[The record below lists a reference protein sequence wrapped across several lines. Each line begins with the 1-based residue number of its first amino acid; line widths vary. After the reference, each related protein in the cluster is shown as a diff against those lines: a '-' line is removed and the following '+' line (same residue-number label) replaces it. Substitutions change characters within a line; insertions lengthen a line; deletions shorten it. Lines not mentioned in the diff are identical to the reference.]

1 MTEIRARL
9 GRILRAVRA
18 QLDMT
23 LAEVSSR
30 TGLAISTLSK
40 VERGKLSLTYD
51 NLVRLCEGLHI
62 DFSAFVEAEHYAGDG
77 TSPTVRAR
85 RTITRHGDGTQV
97 ETRNYGYLYLCTDL
111 SRKAMIP
118 SIVTIRARSLVQFD
132 SLSSHRGEEF
142 IYVLRG
148 KVEVH
153 TEFYTPVAL
162 RRGDALYI
170 DSTMGHATLNVGKRD
185 ALVLSVCTSPRSGH
199 QQNLSAKIFPIE
211 GQSHRDRSNGRTER
225 EARFHRTT
233 LPAAKRAVLPA
244 DNAGPASGN
253 SDVEDRA

>member
-9 GRILRAVRA
+9 GRTLRAVRA

-23 LAEVSSR
+23 LAEVSSS

-40 VERGKLSLTYD
+40 VERGKLTLTYD

-62 DFSAFVEAEHYAGDG
+62 DFSAFFETEPYAGDG
-77 TSPTVRAR
+77 FWTVKAR

-118 SIVTIRARSLVQFD
+118 SIVTIRARSLMQFD

-153 TEFYTPVAL
+153 TEFYAPVAL
-162 RRGDALYI
+162 KRGDALYI
-170 DSTMGHATLNVGKRD
+170 DSTMGHATLNAGKRD
-185 ALVLSVCTSPRSGH
+185 ALVLSVCTSPRAGH
-199 QQNLSAKIFPIE
+199 QQNLSAKTFPIE
-211 GQSHRDRSNGRTER
+211 RQSHRDRSDGRTER

-253 SDVEDRA
+253 SDVEDCA

>member
-9 GRILRAVRA
+9 GRTLRAIRA

-40 VERGKLSLTYD
+40 VERGKLTLTYD
-51 NLVRLCEGLHI
+51 NLVRLCEGLQI
-62 DFSAFVEAEHYAGDG
+62 DFSAFFDTEPYVGNG
-77 TSPTVRAR
+77 FPPTVKAR

-97 ETRNYGYLYLCTDL
+97 ETKNYDYLYLCTDL

-142 IYVLRG
+142 VFVLRG

-153 TEFYTPVAL
+153 TEFYEPVVL

-170 DSTMGHATLNVGKRD
+170 DSTMGHATLNAGPRD
-185 ALVLSVCTSPRSGH
+185 ASVLSVCTSPRSGDPH
-199 QQNLSAKIFPIE
+199 SLGMSAIDGKGGRIDARAKRAAPL
-211 GQSHRDRSNGRTER
+211 HRSKR
-225 EARFHRTT
+225 
-233 LPAAKRAVLPA
+233 PAAKRGVSPA
-244 DNAGPASGN
+244 DD
-253 SDVEDRA
+253 SDAEDRA